1 MTEQPPRPGAR
12 MKLHWSP
19 RSPFV
24 RKVMVA
30 AHELGLA
37 DRIDRVR
44 TVVRMIQPNADLL
57 PDNPLSKI
65 PTLVLADGTVLFD
78 SVVICE
84 YLDALAGGGTLFPPS
99 GPERWTALA
108 RHALANGLLFLAIE
122 EGLVDDA
129 YVTSRTTGWE
139 DVRRTVAA
147 YWPARVERRTGVGE
161 ADLRA
166 AVRLIASADRALLL
180 TARGSEQHS
189 HGTDTVSAWIDL
201 ALALGLPGTITPDSD
216 AGAAEAAEWAALE
229 VRRLADELGVPKGL
243 AEIGVGESDIGVLSA
258 MTLADACLSTN
269 PREADQADIE
279 TLFRAAM

>member
-1 MTEQPPRPGAR
+1 LTEQPPRPGAR

-108 RHALANGLLFLAIE
+108 RHALANGLLDILILWRNERDKPEAKQLPELLDSFAVKTRATLDRLERDAPDLAAARFGIGHIAIGCCLSYLDFRFADLAWRDGHPALAAWHE
-122 EGLVDDA
+122 TFHARPSAQATEIVDDA
-129 YVTSRTTGWE
+129 
-139 DVRRTVAA
+139 
-147 YWPARVERRTGVGE
+147 
-161 ADLRA
+161 
-166 AVRLIASADRALLL
+166 
-180 TARGSEQHS
+180 
-189 HGTDTVSAWIDL
+189 
-201 ALALGLPGTITPDSD
+201 
-216 AGAAEAAEWAALE
+216 
-229 VRRLADELGVPKGL
+229 
-243 AEIGVGESDIGVLSA
+243 
-258 MTLADACLSTN
+258 
-269 PREADQADIE
+269 
-279 TLFRAAM
+279 

>member
-1 MTEQPPRPGAR
+1 MAEHPSQHVAP

-44 TVVRMIQPNADLL
+44 TVVRMSQANAELL

-84 YLDALAGGGTLFPPS
+84 YFDALAGSGKLFPPA

-108 RHALANGLLFLAIE
+108 RHALGNGLLDALILWRYEREKPEGSRSPELLDSFAVKTRTTLDRFERDAPDLSAASFGIGHIAVGCCLSYLDFRFSDLRWRDGRPALAAWH
-122 EGLVDDA
+122 EGFRARPSARATEAVDD
-129 YVTSRTTGWE
+129 
-139 DVRRTVAA
+139 
-147 YWPARVERRTGVGE
+147 
-161 ADLRA
+161 
-166 AVRLIASADRALLL
+166 
-180 TARGSEQHS
+180 
-189 HGTDTVSAWIDL
+189 
-201 ALALGLPGTITPDSD
+201 
-216 AGAAEAAEWAALE
+216 
-229 VRRLADELGVPKGL
+229 
-243 AEIGVGESDIGVLSA
+243 
-258 MTLADACLSTN
+258 
-269 PREADQADIE
+269 
-279 TLFRAAM
+279 